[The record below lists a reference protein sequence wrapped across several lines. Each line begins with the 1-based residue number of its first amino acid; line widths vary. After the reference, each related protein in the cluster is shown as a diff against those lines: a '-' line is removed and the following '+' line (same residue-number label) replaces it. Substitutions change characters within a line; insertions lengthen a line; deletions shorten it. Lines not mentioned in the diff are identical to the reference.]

1 MRRIVG
7 AIVGA
12 IVGKELREIWRDP
25 LSLSLSLLLPLVL
38 LALFAY
44 GLNFDVGQVRL
55 GVYDNDRGA
64 SSRDYLASLTASGD
78 LVVWAEA
85 DSVDDLEHWLDR
97 GSIDAGLIVPPD
109 CERALKERRSAEI
122 EALVDGSFPPRAK
135 AVLAQLDAAAG
146 VYSQGLLTDRS
157 RPARGGVMA
166 GPMVVAEPRVWFN
179 PDLKSTNYIVPG
191 LFSLILMTFTP
202 LLSTLAIVRERERG
216 SIQQVLAAPVS
227 PLALILGKAVPY
239 SLLGFVDMLLVLAGG
254 LLWFQVPFR
263 GSLVLFLLASVIFVF
278 CAVGIGLLIS
288 TVTRSQVVAIL
299 LALAVT
305 VMPSFLFS
313 GLIFPIY
320 SLPVRYQWVSLAF
333 PARHFTEISR
343 GLALRAA
350 GPEQLWPHF
359 LALVVIAAAVASL
372 TVSRFHRRIG

>member
-1 MRRIVG
+1 MRRS
-7 AIVGA
+7 VGA

-25 LSLSLSLLLPLVL
+25 LSLGLSLLLPLVL

-44 GLNFDVGQVRL
+44 GLNFDIGRVRL
-55 GVYDNDRGA
+55 GVYDNDRSA

-78 LVVWAEA
+78 LAIWGEA
-85 DSVDDLEHWLDR
+85 ASVADLEGWLDR

-109 CERALKERRSAEI
+109 FERALKERRPAELQ
-122 EALVDGSFPPRAK
+122 ALVDGSFPPRAK
-135 AVLAQLDAAAG
+135 AVLAQLDAAAA
-146 VYSQGLLTDRS
+146 VYSRRLLTDSARAARS
-157 RPARGGVMA
+157 DGMA

-179 PDLKSTNYIVPG
+179 PELKSANYIVPG

-216 SIQQVLAAPVS
+216 SIQQILAAPVS

-239 SLLGFVDMLLVLAGG
+239 SLLGFVDMLLVLAAG

-263 GSLVLFLLASVIFVF
+263 GSLVLFLLASVVFVF
-278 CAVGIGLLIS
+278 CAVGLGLLIS

-299 LALAVT
+299 LAIAAT

-313 GLIFPIY
+313 GFLYPIY
-320 SLPVRYQWVSLAF
+320 SLPVRYQWASLAF

-343 GLALRAA
+343 GLALK
-350 GPEQLWPHF
+350 GSGLEQLWPHL
-359 LALVVIAAAVASL
+359 LALVVFAAVVMLL
-372 TVSRFHRRIG
+372 TVGRFHRRIG